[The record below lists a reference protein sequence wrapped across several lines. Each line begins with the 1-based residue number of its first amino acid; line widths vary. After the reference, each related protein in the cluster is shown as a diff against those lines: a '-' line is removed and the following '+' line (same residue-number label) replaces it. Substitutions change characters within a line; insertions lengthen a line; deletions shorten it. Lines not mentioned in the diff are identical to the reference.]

1 MKKDDRAA
9 FEALRAQLKSA
20 GCRVT
25 ALDEAIAEESGDAG
39 GRWPTQADIRLSEL
53 ASTCPPIIVFQ
64 IRKKKQYTFENAYFA
79 WVRKYVGSTT
89 FEMCNEEITAKC
101 NMRGL
106 KCIVRQ
112 CSHKTRRRSILLP
125 QIVVRGS

>member
-39 GRWPTQADIRLSEL
+39 GVDR
-53 ASTCPPIIVFQ
+53 
-64 IRKKKQYTFENAYFA
+64 
-79 WVRKYVGSTT
+79 
-89 FEMCNEEITAKC
+89 
-101 NMRGL
+101 
-106 KCIVRQ
+106 
-112 CSHKTRRRSILLP
+112 HRRIS
-125 QIVVRGS
+125 